1 MRCRV
6 AALRDQ
12 STSNHTLPAF
22 RAAPRFAV
30 TVCAVLVSGCFL
42 PRGGGG
48 TLVSSADSDYS
59 PVVTFNAQVR
69 VTDSVRVSV
78 DRMRIVSPGEVFPG
92 QGASTGL
99 IEMQALLV
107 TSNPNAN
114 SPGAVTAD
122 RNGASKPWL
131 ERSASASVNVADSL
145 VSGIP
150 QTTGRLQFALGLPA
164 GVSPAE
170 SWLVFRLSGPA
181 KAMAARMADGSAAP
195 SFALPA
201 IRVFACAVKN
211 LNGKT
216 DDARVKVM
224 KESYS
229 MAC

>member
-1 MRCRV
+1 M
-6 AALRDQ
+6 
-12 STSNHTLPAF
+12 
-22 RAAPRFAV
+22 
-30 TVCAVLVSGCFL
+30 VCAGLVSGCFL
-42 PRGGGG
+42 PRGGAG

-59 PVVTFNAQVR
+59 PVVTFNARVS

-107 TSNPNAN
+107 TTNPIAN
-114 SPGAVTAD
+114 NRSAPNAD

-131 ERSASASVNVADSL
+131 EQSASVSVTVADAL
-145 VSGIP
+145 FSGIP
-150 QTTGRLQFALGLPA
+150 QTTGRLQFALSLPA
-164 GVSPAE
+164 GVNPAE
-170 SWLVFRLSGPA
+170 SWLVFRISGPA
-181 KAMAARMADGSAAP
+181 KAMAARMADGSVAP

-216 DDARVKVM
+216 DDARLKVM